1 VSDAAPRLSCA
12 SLSGGRGRVIAFRD
26 VELDVDAGR
35 ILALLGPNGAG
46 KTTLLL
52 TMAGMLPALDGTIA
66 VDGTPLPNGRATAAN
81 RAGVVLVPDNRCLFT
96 SLTVRENLEVPAHKH
111 GPAPRDMLEVF
122 PALEARWSLRAG
134 ALSGG
139 EQQMLVMA
147 RALMQQPKVLLVDE
161 LSMGLAPRVVEALF
175 DAVRRIAADH
185 GCAVVL
191 VEQHVTLA
199 LEIADDAAVLNHGSI
214 VLRGSADD
222 LLAQPETLERAYLG
236 AMTAT

>member
-1 VSDAAPRLSCA
+1 VTPRLACT
-12 SLSGGRGRVIAFRD
+12 SLTGGRGRVIAFRD
-26 VELDVDAGR
+26 VQLEVEAGR

-52 TMAGMLPALDGTIA
+52 TLSGMLPAHDGTIT
-66 VDGTPLPNGRATAAN
+66 VDGVVLPNGRATAAN
-81 RAGVVLVPDNRCLFT
+81 RAGIVLVPDNRCLFT
-96 SLTVRENLEVPAHKH
+96 SLTVKENLEVPMQKH
-111 GPAPRDMLEVF
+111 GRRPRDMLDVF

-175 DAVRRIAADH
+175 DAVRRIAGEH

-191 VEQHVTLA
+191 VEQHVSLA
-199 LEIADDAAVLNHGSI
+199 LEIADDAAVLNHGAI
-214 VLRGSADD
+214 VLRGPADD
-222 LLAQPETLERAYLG
+222 LVGQPERLEQAYLG
-236 AMTAT
+236 AMTTT